1 MYKVVIVDDEPIIVE
16 GLEKTVSWADFHCEV
31 IGKAYSGTEGLELI
45 RQKHPDMVFSD
56 IRMADLDGLGMI
68 AAIKSEYPDTEV
80 TILTGYR
87 DFEYAQTAI
96 KLGVRRFL
104 LKPSK
109 MDEINAAI
117 QAMSEALDAK
127 KKKTDPEAVKEEEK
141 DTELA
146 GNFIVKSAV
155 AYMEDHYAE
164 KLQLADVADKV
175 YVSSWHLSKLING
188 EMHQNF
194 SEVLNGIRIK
204 QAKEL
209 MKDPSLRIGDI
220 ADLVGFLDMAHFS
233 RVFKKTTGM
242 SANEYRNTIKL

>member
-16 GLEKTVSWADFHCEV
+16 GLEKTVSWADFGCEV

-68 AAIKSEYPDTEV
+68 AAIKSEYPDIEV

-96 KLGVRRFL
+96 QLGVRRFL
-104 LKPSK
+104 LKPSR
-109 MDEINAAI
+109 MDEINSAI
-117 QAMSEALDAK
+117 QAMIESLDAK
-127 KKKTDPEAVKEEEK
+127 TKINNSVEVKEAE
-141 DTELA
+141 DNQLA
-146 GNFIVKSAV
+146 GNFIVKNAV
-155 AYMEDHYAE
+155 AYMENHYAE
-164 KLQLADVADKV
+164 KLQLADVASKV

-188 EMHQNF
+188 ETHQSF
-194 SEVLNGIRIK
+194 SEVLNGIRVR

-209 MKDPSLRIGDI
+209 MKNPSLRIGDI
-220 ADLVGFLDMAHFS
+220 ADRVGFLDMAHFS

-242 SANEYRNTIKL
+242 SANEYRNTMK

>member
-1 MYKVVIVDDEPIIVE
+1 MYKVAIVDDEPIIVE
-16 GLEKTVSWADFHCEV
+16 GLEKTVCWADFGCEV
-31 IGKAYSGTEGLELI
+31 IGRAYSGTEGLKLI
-45 RQKHPDMVFSD
+45 REKNPDMVFSD

-68 AAIKSEYPDTEV
+68 AAIKSEHPDIEV

-96 KLGVRRFL
+96 QLGVRRFL
-104 LKPSK
+104 LKPSR
-109 MDEINAAI
+109 MEEIHAAI
-117 QAMSEALDAK
+117 RAMASALDAK
-127 KKKTDPEAVKEEEK
+127 AERNRSSQKEAEETDSQ
-141 DTELA
+141 LA
-146 GNFIVKSAV
+146 GNFIVKNAV
-155 AYMEDHYAE
+155 AYMESHYAE
-164 KLQLADVADKV
+164 KLQLADVAGRV

-194 SEVLNGIRIK
+194 SEVLNGIRIRK
-204 QAKEL
+204 AKEL

-220 ADLVGFLDMAHFS
+220 ADRVGFLDMAHFS